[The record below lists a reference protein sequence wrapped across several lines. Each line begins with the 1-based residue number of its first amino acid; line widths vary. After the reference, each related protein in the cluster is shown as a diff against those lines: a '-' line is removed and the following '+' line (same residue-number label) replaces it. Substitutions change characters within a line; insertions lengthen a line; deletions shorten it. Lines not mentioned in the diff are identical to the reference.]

1 MGAGNEQSVTNWQA
15 LACDEDLPQN
25 DSPLL
30 FKGKE
35 GSLGLTLSWKYGW
48 GPPSLYS
55 GSRAKP
61 QVNKTTKE
69 ASRAFHS
76 RYLEPAKAIGYF
88 QNHPQEASRNIHH
101 QRCSSG
107 ATHPHNQ
114 PIIGDI
120 QLYACT
126 AGHTTPA
133 L

>member
-1 MGAGNEQSVTNWQA
+1 VGAENDQSVTNWQA

-35 GSLGLTLSWKYGW
+35 GSLGLTLLENRLGT
-48 GPPSLYS
+48 PSLYS

-61 QVNKTTKE
+61 QVNKTTQE

-76 RYLEPAKAIGYF
+76 TYLEPSRAMGYF
-88 QNHPQEASRNIHH
+88 QNHPKEASRNKHH
-101 QRCSSG
+101 HRCSSG
-107 ATHPHNQ
+107 ATHPLNQ
-114 PIIGDI
+114 PPIGNI

-126 AGHTTPA
+126 AGHTAPA